1 MVFNLQIDKQGRILL
16 PKVLRDAAG
25 IRPGSNVFVE
35 PTERGLLIT
44 RVGGRVCRVKKL
56 GEK

>member
-16 PKVLRDAAG
+16 PKVLLDAAG

-44 RVGGRVCRVKKL
+44 RVGGEHVRKRDKGL
-56 GEK
+56 

>member
-25 IRPGSNVFVE
+25 IRPGGNVFVE

-44 RVGGRVCRVKKL
+44 KVGGEHVRKRDKGL
-56 GEK
+56 

>member
-25 IRPGSNVFVE
+25 IRPGGNVFVE

-44 RVGGRVCRVKKL
+44 RVGGERCQKK
-56 GEK
+56 K